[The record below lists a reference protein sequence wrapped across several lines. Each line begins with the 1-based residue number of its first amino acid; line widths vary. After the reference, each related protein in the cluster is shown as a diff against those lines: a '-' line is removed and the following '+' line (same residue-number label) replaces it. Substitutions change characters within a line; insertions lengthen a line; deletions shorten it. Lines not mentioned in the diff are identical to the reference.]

1 MGDVQIRLACWAA
14 WKSAWKV
21 EKWGLKRK
29 EEKSGGSSP
38 GKAPLFGLVYSFS
51 ATLRAFLNSKDE
63 IEESANKW
71 MQETAKLLI
80 YSVCEKNFFM
90 KLWCDWMCQF
100 VAMILWVNICQ
111 GCHCWLQV
119 AHISV
124 LPTATYPWDYCCIW
138 ILFFC
143 ICLFVC
149 CICLCIYLSICF
161 RRCFC
166 FICLSPEI
174 CASFLFNYT
183 YYVFHDILSTCLVL
197 SFTASKDANQINPK
211 QSVGCGM
218 WYFFFQ
224 T

>member
-80 YSVCEKNFFM
+80 YSVCEKNFFYETLM
-90 KLWCDWMCQF
+90 WLNVSICRNDF
-100 VAMILWVNICQ
+100 VSQHLSGMPLLIAGCTYISFTHCNISMGLLLHLDSILL
-111 GCHCWLQV
+111 H
-119 AHISV
+119 
-124 LPTATYPWDYCCIW
+124 
-138 ILFFC
+138 
-143 ICLFVC
+143 LFVC
-149 CICLCIYLSICF
+149 MLHIFMHLFVYFFQEMLLFHLFIAWDLCIIF
-161 RRCFC
+161 
-166 FICLSPEI
+166 
-174 CASFLFNYT
+174 
-183 YYVFHDILSTCLVL
+183 V
-197 SFTASKDANQINPK
+197 
-211 QSVGCGM
+211 
-218 WYFFFQ
+218 
-224 T
+224 